1 MKTIGCVVTMTR
13 GGACNVAVII
23 PDHTWK
29 VEEDNIAV
37 ASDDPLFGVRGL
49 GTVVVVI
56 SNDVGNHSWRRRR
69 RNGKWKEEEMDEE
82 EKRRHKE

>member
-49 GTVVVVI
+49 GTVVVI